1 MPNKCALLILD
12 GFAITPE
19 KNGNAILSAK
29 TPNICEL
36 FSSYPKTL
44 LKASGQEAGLPFG
57 EVGNSEVGH
66 TNIGLGRIVLQD
78 LPQIDK
84 SFKENKIR
92 EKTAIVEALN
102 SIQAHRSN
110 LHIIGLFSDGG
121 VHCHIN
127 HILGLV
133 DLFKDTPN
141 LPKIFLHLISDGRDV
156 DEKSIEKFVKN
167 LEKILSDKIC
177 VGSLSGRYFAMDRDK
192 NWDRIQ
198 KAYLAILGQGELKS
212 VDVNDAIKSAY
223 ERSETDEYFSPTAI
237 GEFSVDLKKDVFI
250 FNPAT
255 NIFSKLDE
263 KEIEKYKKN
272 KKVRY
277 VKFLHANNIGIL
289 VSTKLGQCSYKKAVG
304 IKKNLEGK
312 GKKAFIFAFDTLNS
326 NEMENF
332 PFIDFWV
339 NTACPRIANDED
351 KKNVIDMNELDL
363 I

>member
-1 MPNKCALLILD
+1 MKTLFIPAKYTGKAELNKIELDKLPKKIGIVATVQFLDTIEKIIPYLEKNNKKIIIDKDKQKNKGQVLGCDVSAAIKIQNKVDALL
-12 GFAITPE
+12 
-19 KNGNAILSAK
+19 
-29 TPNICEL
+29 
-36 FSSYPKTL
+36 Y
-44 LKASGQEAGLPFG
+44 
-57 EVGNSEVGH
+57 
-66 TNIGLGRIVLQD
+66 IG
-78 LPQIDK
+78 
-84 SFKENKIR
+84 
-92 EKTAIVEALN
+92 
-102 SIQAHRSN
+102 
-110 LHIIGLFSDGG
+110 
-121 VHCHIN
+121 
-127 HILGLV
+127 
-133 DLFKDTPN
+133 
-141 LPKIFLHLISDGRDV
+141 
-156 DEKSIEKFVKN
+156 
-167 LEKILSDKIC
+167 
-177 VGSLSGRYFAMDRDK
+177 SGRFHP
-192 NWDRIQ
+192 IGV
-198 KAYLAILGQGELKS
+198 AI
-212 VDVNDAIKSAY
+212 N
-223 ERSETDEYFSPTAI
+223 T
-237 GEFSVDLKKDVFI
+237 KKDVFI

>member
-1 MPNKCALLILD
+1 LHHQFQAYQCRNRSTPPAQENCIKDKQKNKGQVLGCDVSAAIKIQNKVDALL
-12 GFAITPE
+12 
-19 KNGNAILSAK
+19 
-29 TPNICEL
+29 
-36 FSSYPKTL
+36 Y
-44 LKASGQEAGLPFG
+44 
-57 EVGNSEVGH
+57 
-66 TNIGLGRIVLQD
+66 IG
-78 LPQIDK
+78 
-84 SFKENKIR
+84 
-92 EKTAIVEALN
+92 
-102 SIQAHRSN
+102 
-110 LHIIGLFSDGG
+110 
-121 VHCHIN
+121 
-127 HILGLV
+127 
-133 DLFKDTPN
+133 
-141 LPKIFLHLISDGRDV
+141 
-156 DEKSIEKFVKN
+156 
-167 LEKILSDKIC
+167 
-177 VGSLSGRYFAMDRDK
+177 SGRFHP
-192 NWDRIQ
+192 IGV
-198 KAYLAILGQGELKS
+198 AI
-212 VDVNDAIKSAY
+212 N
-223 ERSETDEYFSPTAI
+223 T
-237 GEFSVDLKKDVFI
+237 KKDVFI